1 LHDEGSFEF
10 VTFFGEKFVASGVD
24 DRILLSMQ
32 VKVGDV
38 VIDGGP
44 LGGRQAMEVAQGVW
58 IAALV
63 NGFYQ
68 GEDKSGL
75 GREER
80 ISSAQNSLLVI
91 RVIREAFA
99 GNIQAWGDF
108 LRLSGAEAEAPDNN
122 YRY

>member
-32 VKVGDV
+32 VKMGDM

-63 NGFYQ
+63 NSFYQ
-68 GEDKSGL
+68 G
-75 GREER
+75 
-80 ISSAQNSLLVI
+80 
-91 RVIREAFA
+91 
-99 GNIQAWGDF
+99 
-108 LRLSGAEAEAPDNN
+108 
-122 YRY
+122 

>member
-24 DRILLSMQ
+24 DRIPLSMQ
-32 VKVGDV
+32 VKVDDV

-68 GEDKSGL
+68 G
-75 GREER
+75 
-80 ISSAQNSLLVI
+80 
-91 RVIREAFA
+91 
-99 GNIQAWGDF
+99 
-108 LRLSGAEAEAPDNN
+108 
-122 YRY
+122 